1 MFLCCGDALFDMFV
15 QLPSAREDDGDLQSV
30 TQSDSVTLTGGMGG
44 SPLNVAV
51 GLARLG
57 NESHYFT
64 QFSNDIFGQQL
75 RLALS
80 RNHVDLSLSTSTNA
94 NTTLAIVATNSDG
107 SARYSFYCQK
117 TADVSIGAEA
127 LPIELPANIG
137 VLHFGSYTTVKEPT
151 ASSLQTLARRESAQR
166 IISYDP
172 NLRLQ
177 IKPDINRW
185 LGALNAFCACANVVK
200 ASNEDIASLFGPDQ
214 EEAFVEF
221 CLHRGVQLVFIT
233 RGNKGASGYDAT
245 GAIVHRPGVEVEVVD
260 TVGAGDTFQA
270 AVLHWLVHNECV
282 NVTAP
287 DRLNDR
293 VDLTACIDFA
303 IRAAAITVSR
313 RGADLP
319 GLADINA
326 VWGDRE

>member
-15 QLPSAREDDGDLQSV
+15 QLPSVENDDDDKHRT
-30 TQSDSVTLTGGMGG
+30 TQDDSVTLTGGMGG

-57 NESHYFT
+57 HESHYFT

-75 RLALS
+75 RLTLAK
-80 RNHVDLSLSTSTNA
+80 NQVDLSLSVSADA
-94 NTTLAIVATNSDG
+94 NTTLAVVATNSDG
-107 SARYSFYCQK
+107 SARYSFYCEQ
-117 TADVSIGAEA
+117 TADVSIGIES
-127 LPIELPANIG
+127 LPTELPASIG
-137 VLHFGSYTTVKEPT
+137 MLHFGSYTTVKEPT

-177 IKPDINRW
+177 IEPDINLW

-200 ASNEDIASLFGPDQ
+200 ASNEDIDSLFGPGK

-233 RGNKGASGYDAT
+233 RGHNGASGYDAF
-245 GAIVHRPGVEVEVVD
+245 GSVVHRRGVPVEVVD

-270 AVLHWLVHNECV
+270 AVLHWLVQGGHV
-282 NVTAP
+282 NTEARN
-287 DRLNDR
+287 RLNEKL
-293 VDLTACIDFA
+293 DLGACVDFA
-303 IRAAAITVSR
+303 IRAAAVTVSR
-313 RGADLP
+313 RGANLP
-319 GLADINA
+319 RLAEIA
-326 VWGDRE
+326 GA